1 LADKPSNI
9 ITLTTD
15 YGVQDFYAGAL
26 KGTLLRHC
34 PQVQLVDISHQIPP
48 FDIVQGAFVVQE
60 AFPAFPEGTLHC
72 VAINCL
78 YASGFRFVAL
88 RHRGHFFI
96 APDNGIL
103 TLIFSQPALSDVRVL
118 PVPGNTTTG
127 IQVLMG
133 KAAAHLHS
141 QPFDTLGLPGEPLYE
156 RITLQ
161 PVITP
166 TRIRATV
173 MYVDNFENA
182 ILNLRRD
189 DFERVAE
196 GRKFTLLFKR
206 LEINQL
212 SENYCDVPIGD
223 PLCRFNDANLLEI
236 SVHMGRA
243 ATLLGLQKEE
253 TVEIVFV

>member
-1 LADKPSNI
+1 LADKASNI

-26 KGTLLRHC
+26 KGTLLSHC
-34 PQVQLVDISHQIPP
+34 PQAQLVDISHQIPP

-88 RHRGHFFI
+88 RHKGHFFI

-133 KAAAHLHS
+133 KAVAHLHS